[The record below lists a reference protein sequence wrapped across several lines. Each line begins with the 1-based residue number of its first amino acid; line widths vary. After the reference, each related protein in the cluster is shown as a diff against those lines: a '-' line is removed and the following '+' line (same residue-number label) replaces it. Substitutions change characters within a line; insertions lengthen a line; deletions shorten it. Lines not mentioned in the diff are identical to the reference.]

1 MTTKDKS
8 ETKLDVYELTM
19 LETAIQFNIDRI
31 ESMNDKMHEAEKQS
45 MKALKDLKSK
55 IQIMKHD
62 NE

>member
-1 MTTKDKS
+1 MTSKDKN
-8 ETKLDVYELTM
+8 ETKFDVYELTM

-31 ESMNDKMHEAEKQS
+31 ESMNGKMHDAEKQS

-55 IQIMKHD
+55 IQIMKHE